1 MDGVEL
7 SVDAGADLLAGMLD
21 DNLDTVGADPE
32 EKPEEVVTEQ
42 REEGGDESSVEDDAE
57 GDPEA
62 DPESDESEG
71 DPEEEGQSQTV
82 SDDTLVDLDIG
93 GETYEVN
100 FHELKAGYLRNE
112 DYVNKVNVLQQEHD
126 AKVDELEQQRDQL
139 LSELRALSVIVTSD
153 TARYDKINWE
163 ALKQQDP
170 ESYQRLRV
178 EALEAKEQAQK
189 LTQRHD
195 QVKALHD
202 KAQQLKFEVYR
213 DQQTKLVEQLIPNIR
228 EPEVL
233 QGLLNYGQQ
242 IGYTR
247 DEIVSMVDARQLLL
261 LNNARL
267 YAEGQVRR
275 KEAAEKKVSKDL
287 PPVNKPGAQKPQS
300 STDRQVV
307 KNARQRL
314 QKDQS
319 VEAAAALLAT
329 FDL

>member
-1 MDGVEL
+1 MDGEVEL
-7 SVDAGADLLAGMLD
+7 SVDAGADLLANMLD
-21 DNLDTVGADPE
+21 DDLNTVGDNPE
-32 EKPEEVVTEQ
+32 DNPEAVVPEKQPEAVS
-42 REEGGDESSVEDDAE
+42 DESSVEDDPE
-57 GDPEA
+57 GDPEV
-62 DPESDESEG
+62 DPEQDDQEEQ
-71 DPEEEGQSQTV
+71 PEEESQAV
-82 SDDTLVDLDIG
+82 SDDTLVDLEIG

-126 AKVDELEQQRDQL
+126 AKVDELEQQRDAL
-139 LSELRALSVIVTSD
+139 LNELRALSVIVTSD

-170 ESYQRLRV
+170 ENYQRLRV
-178 EALEAKEQAQK
+178 EALEAKEQASK
-189 LTQRHD
+189 LTQRHQ
-195 QVKALHD
+195 QVQALHD

-233 QGLLNYGQQ
+233 QGLLTYGQQ

-287 PPVNKPGAQKPQS
+287 PPVNKPGQQKSQS